1 LTLDVKGTISKEATD
16 MKIVAT
22 FMAVAFVLATGTS
35 LAFGACAGHSQ
46 AQMVK
51 TQTQDQMSKDRPQ
64 PTENTLTVA
73 EKAADPAKSV
83 VQTPEKK

>member
-1 LTLDVKGTISKEATD
+1 

-22 FMAVAFVLATGTS
+22 FMVVAFMLAAGTS
-35 LAFGACAGHSQ
+35 LAFGNCAGHSQ

-51 TQTQDQMSKDRPQ
+51 VQPQEQMSKDQPPQ
-64 PTENTLTVA
+64 PQLTVA
-73 EKAADPAKSV
+73 EKAAVPAQPV

>member
-1 LTLDVKGTISKEATD
+1 

-22 FMAVAFVLATGTS
+22 FMVVAFVLAVSTP

-51 TQTQDQMSKDRPQ
+51 TQPPEQMSKDQ
-64 PTENTLTVA
+64 PAGTSFTVA
-73 EKAADPAKSV
+73 EKASELAKPV
-83 VQTPEKK
+83 AQTPEKAPSPEKK